1 MDSIVPVEVIERK
14 IYLIRGQK
22 VMLDKDLAILY
33 CVKPIRLREQVK
45 RNIRRFPD
53 DFMFQL
59 NEKELDSMVSQNAI
73 PSRKY
78 LGGYQPYV
86 FTEQGVAML
95 RSARAFMLLK
105 GFRPSDGY
113 QHKTVVDFMF
123 HSLGKELKEI
133 VELFDRMRRKRN
145 IFTYEIDISISR
157 TEADNAFDTAV
168 KFVNLIKD
176 IIKKENPQADFGF

>member
-1 MDSIVPVEVIERK
+1 MTYKKFIED
-14 IYLIRGQK
+14 YLGKGLIKEQRSDVKSAEKLILRAQ
-22 VMLDKDLAILY
+22 KDLQTAKANLTIDEGIAY
-33 CVKPIRLREQVK
+33 AV
-45 RNIRRFPD
+45 
-53 DFMFQL
+53 
-59 NEKELDSMVSQNAI
+59 A
-73 PSRKY
+73 Y
-78 LGGYQPYV
+78 L
-86 FTEQGVAML
+86 AML

-123 HSLGKELKEI
+123 QFLGKEFKEI

-168 KFVNLIKD
+168 KFVNLIKE
-176 IIKKENPQADFGF
+176 IIRKENPQADFGF